1 MAYKQNPGRS
11 PLLKTGRDIPLNFL
25 QNSPLNKLTAAQIAA
40 QKAAD
45 EFDWDKGEVGNTDE
59 TITKTSETEVMPID
73 KTASGGRSTFSTNI
87 GDYALNTQGRKDEY
101 TKRGW
106 AQDDTT
112 KITPTSGGAQDD
124 TTKITPTSGGKSAKI
139 TKGKD
144 LVTAGKATK
153 KEGRQL
159 KREGRRDDRG
169 EKRQVRKDYRQAKSD
184 IKTGERTEWAD
195 ITKPESDSGLSSYK
209 IKGKVKLDRKAIRK
223 QARETAAE
231 KAAKRAKK

>member
-112 KITPTSGGAQDD
+112 KITPTSGG
-124 TTKITPTSGGKSAKI
+124 KSAKI
-139 TKGKD
+139 TKGKE